1 MEMQGQTQDVLQRIW
16 IVTGAED
23 FVEFPIPEEFV
34 RSNDFPVDRDSEAP
48 EGLQAP

>member
-1 MEMQGQTQDVLQRIW
+1 MKMQGQQQDVLQRIW

-23 FVEFPIPEEFV
+23 FVEFPILEEFDQ
-34 RSNDFPVDRDSEAP
+34 SNDFPVDRDSEAL